1 MCSTFAWVL
10 TKPDLVV
17 EQLGLLREGGGVE
30 DAHGGG
36 GGQWLRACCRGG
48 RSHVGPQLYQFCPGV
63 TDSASVSPHGK
74 WVR

>member
-1 MCSTFAWVL
+1 MRSTFAWVL

-36 GGQWLRACCRGG
+36 GHSG
-48 RSHVGPQLYQFCPGV
+48 
-63 TDSASVSPHGK
+63 
-74 WVR
+74 